1 MDPGFLA
8 VLQPAVAQAALEEH
22 QENIASGAPPP
33 KEKYK
38 VGDVLKGESTR
49 LVIVEGKTQPPTHL
63 TESSLITMMEKNGI
77 GTDASIPTHIEN
89 IVKRKYVSLAPGR
102 KLVPTALGI
111 VLIKGYLRVDP
122 DLVQP
127 RVRAAIE
134 NRCDLIAQGLAKKH
148 DVVAH
153 ALRNFEKKFVFYD
166 THIERVDE
174 LFALSFS
181 EDISGSDSKEN
192 KFSRCGLTGRYLRYI
207 DGIPPKLYEKG
218 TETIYALPVGGRVR
232 TWSGRRCDG
241 CNLELCL
248 YVVVSSPSRA
258 YPICPGCYNAERN
271 SREGAGNDGEQEN
284 QQNTRSMPIGSWYS
298 GNGLFAKHDSEGEP
312 KKSSGC
318 PRHPAT
324 LVLSLIIIQL
334 SKQ

>member
-1 MDPGFLA
+1 MRGTLHFLAERYDVPTGERLVKARGGVDMGDHPPIVPCRLYRGAGGIEGSMTSSHAIFVATVSPDAMYERTRVNVSYGDEVFKNVWETLVDPGFLA

-127 RVRAAIE
+127 RARS
-134 NRCDLIAQGLAKKH
+134 
-148 DVVAH
+148 
-153 ALRNFEKKFVFYD
+153 Y
-166 THIERVDE
+166 
-174 LFALSFS
+174 
-181 EDISGSDSKEN
+181 
-192 KFSRCGLTGRYLRYI
+192 
-207 DGIPPKLYEKG
+207 
-218 TETIYALPVGGRVR
+218 
-232 TWSGRRCDG
+232 
-241 CNLELCL
+241 
-248 YVVVSSPSRA
+248 
-258 YPICPGCYNAERN
+258 
-271 SREGAGNDGEQEN
+271 REPM
-284 QQNTRSMPIGSWYS
+284 RS
-298 GNGLFAKHDSEGEP
+298 H
-312 KKSSGC
+312 C
-318 PRHPAT
+318 PRPCK
-324 LVLSLIIIQL
+324 SMM
-334 SKQ
+334 S